1 MLLTLMLC
9 GLSTV
14 AMPAA
19 AQAAETTE
27 SVQTDETKK
36 PASSGKTKKIVGVL
50 CIFTVSCGVTAYL
63 VMRPS
68 LKKLKEAKQQA
79 EKTKTDSDKS
89 ESV

>member
-9 GLSTV
+9 GLSTA

-36 PASSGKTKKIVGVL
+36 AVSSGKTKKIVGVL

-63 VMRPS
+63 VMQPS

-89 ESV
+89 ESA